1 MIPTV
6 TDLNFREVVLS
17 SSVPVLVNFEAPWC
31 GLCKVIKP
39 MTIQFHDRWK
49 ERVNLVN
56 VNADENFKLATAYR
70 LKVLP
75 TSILFVDGEIVQR
88 LEGFRGHEDF
98 HASLDRIAVIITAH
112 CLRVDRGDISTGIN
126 SRLVMSE

>member
-31 GLCKVIKP
+31 GLCKVITP
-39 MTIQFHDRWK
+39 ITIQFHDRWK

-75 TSILFVDGEIVQR
+75 TSILFVDGQIVQR

-112 CLRVDRGDISTGIN
+112 WGGVDRGNSYMGAD